1 MSDSDIANLL
11 FRMERLDSRLKSLN
25 YDFDLSYE
33 SVKLLLKEVN
43 K

>member
-1 MSDSDIANLL
+1 MIDSDIANLL

-25 YDFDLSYE
+25 YDFDLAYE